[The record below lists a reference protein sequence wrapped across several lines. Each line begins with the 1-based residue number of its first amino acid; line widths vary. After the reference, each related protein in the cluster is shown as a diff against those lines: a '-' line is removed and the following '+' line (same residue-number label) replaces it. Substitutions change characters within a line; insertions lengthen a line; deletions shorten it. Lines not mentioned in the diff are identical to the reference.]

1 MNIVVYILIGIG
13 LFFNLMSVLGLLR
26 FPDLYTRLHASTKG
40 TTFGALFIT
49 IGIVVAILMNSGYY
63 GDMSITLIVHSVI
76 AFLVIIF
83 TNPVGSHAIA
93 RGAHKSGIK
102 PYGAVI
108 DELCADNDGRVVN
121 KNNNHIEKAE
131 AEK

>member
-49 IGIVVAILMNSGYY
+49 IGIVVAVLTNAGYY
-63 GDMSITLIVHSVI
+63 GDMSVTIIVHSII

-93 RGAHKSGIK
+93 RGAHRSGVR
-102 PYGAVI
+102 PYGAVV
-108 DELCADNDGRVVN
+108 DELNENECVS
-121 KNNNHIEKAE
+121 KNNNHNEKAE

>member
-49 IGIVVAILMNSGYY
+49 IGIVVAVLTNAGYY
-63 GDMSITLIVHSVI
+63 GDMSITLMVHSII
-76 AFLVIIF
+76 AFLVIII

-93 RGAHKSGIK
+93 RGSHRSGVR
-102 PYGAVI
+102 PYGAVV
-108 DELCADNDGRVVN
+108 DELNENECVS
-121 KNNNHIEKAE
+121 KNNNHNEKAE